1 VFVVIVTVVNQIW
14 VVAVF
19 LTMEIRVLIGIFMQI
34 RVVVINVVGWIRIVV
49 VVLLVEVR
57 V

>member
-1 VFVVIVTVVNQIW
+1 MFVVIVTVVNQIW